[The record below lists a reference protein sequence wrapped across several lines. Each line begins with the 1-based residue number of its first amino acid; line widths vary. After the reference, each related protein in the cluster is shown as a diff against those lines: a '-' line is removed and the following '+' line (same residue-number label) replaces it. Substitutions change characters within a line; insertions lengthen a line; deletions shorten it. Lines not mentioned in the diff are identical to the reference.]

1 MKIVKRI
8 IIFIALIILLIGAF
22 ITYQGY
28 SIYKTA
34 IEEVSIKDKIAQ
46 IQSEENY
53 TKLDQLPQFYKD
65 AVVIVEDRRFYNHGA
80 LDYRGIARAI
90 WTNIKSLELKEG
102 GSSITQQV
110 AKNIYFTQEKT
121 ALRKIAEIF
130 MAFELE
136 KTCDKDT
143 ILEIYVNTSYFGSG
157 YYGIK
162 EASIGYYDKEP
173 IDMNEYESSMLAGV
187 PNAPSAY
194 DPSKHPDLAGQ
205 RQEQVLDK
213 LVRYEYITEK
223 EKEEILK
230 MKN

>member
-90 WTNIKSLELKEG
+90 WTNIKSLELREG

-194 DPSKHPDLAGQ
+194 DPSKHPDLAEQ